1 MVATLPR
8 SSILVETADH
18 DGRERHAD
26 GTAAEIT
33 RLKRTDARCRQTI
46 VAKCLSG
53 FEIEADARSY
63 HTWLHLPDGW
73 RSEAFVA
80 AAARCGISLT
90 PSSTFTVA
98 PGHAP
103 NAVRLALG
111 LPTHE
116 QLRAAGS
123 KLAQLLGTHPDDT
136 DVTE

>member
-1 MVATLPR
+1 M
-8 SSILVETADH
+8 
-18 DGRERHAD
+18 AD
-26 GTAAEIT
+26 GTAAEIA
-33 RLKRTDARCRQTI
+33 RLKRSDAKRRQAI

-53 FEIEADARSY
+53 YAIEADQRSY

-73 RSEAFVA
+73 RSEAFAA
-80 AAARCGISLT
+80 AAARQGISLT
-90 PSSTFTVA
+90 PSSAFTVS

-116 QLRAAGS
+116 ALRLAATR
-123 KLAQLLGTHPDDT
+123 LAQILASHPDET